1 MAVEARCSR
10 GFPGA
15 VVWLGLQ
22 RLGPR
27 LWSPHCAACLS
38 LCHMDM
44 ASVQVVRGGVGVVAV
59 PVLSQIT
66 LQGDLTLSPASERRL
81 TPSPAFSLSL

>member
-1 MAVEARCSR
+1 
-10 GFPGA
+10 
-15 VVWLGLQ
+15 
-22 RLGPR
+22 
-27 LWSPHCAACLS
+27 
-38 LCHMDM
+38 MDM